1 MAHKIVSYN
10 LQSDGTI
17 PPFILDGGY
26 LLKQDAPGSQ
36 MTLVGVADANADLS
50 TVLNVFETEKELQD
64 YVKTYITGEQYEQ
77 DDQLYSVTDLVTSI
91 YNKSV
96 VS

>member
-1 MAHKIVSYN
+1 MAHKIVSYT

-36 MTLVGVADANADLS
+36 MFLVGVADENADLS
-50 TVLNVFETEKELQD
+50 TALNIFETEEELQA
-64 YVKTYITGEQYEQ
+64 YVRTYITEEQYEQ
-77 DDQLYSVTDLVTSI
+77 DDQFYSVADLVTSI
-91 YNKSV
+91 YNKSIV
-96 VS
+96 L